1 MEFIGVQS
9 LPIILLTSFFTGAVF
24 ALQSYRAFALFGAE
38 SMVGGT
44 VGVALTRELAPTLTG
59 LLVAG
64 RAGSAMAAEIGSMR
78 VSEQIDALDAMAVD
92 PINYLVKP
100 RLVAAALVTPM
111 LTAIYDFV
119 GIVGSWAV
127 CIHLLAMDEPSFMVR
142 LQSWVD
148 WDDIWGGLLKGWVFG
163 VIIGTVAC
171 YKGFYTE
178 GGARGRRAG
187 DHVVRRRGVG
197 VDLGVE
203 LLHRVDA
210 AVSAGLI
217 DPVTGE
223 PSAIVYQGVKKR
235 FGTFEVLKGLDLLVP
250 RGKITVI
257 IGRSGTGK
265 SVTMKHVMGLLRP
278 DAGRIWVGDG
288 RRADGHERPQT
299 APRAEPVRHR
309 VPERGAVRLDER
321 VRQHRVP
328 AARTHEHAA
337 GRHQREDQGVAG
349 SRGAAGRRGED
360 AGRAVGRHAQT
371 RRARPGARARP
382 RVLAVRR
389 ADDRPR
395 PHLVGGDGTS

>member
-1 MEFIGVQS
+1 VIVRGIERVGRSILQPIEEVGRATRIFFGGLLTLVQRPLRLRLIVQQMEFIGVQS

-178 GGARGRRAG
+178 GGARGVGQATTSS
-187 DHVVRRRGVG
+187 VVVAS
-197 VDLGVE
+197 VLI
-203 LLHRVDA
+203 L
-210 AVSAGLI
+210 VSNYFIAWML
-217 DPVTGE
+217 P
-223 PSAIVYQGVKKR
+223 
-235 FGTFEVLKGLDLLVP
+235 
-250 RGKITVI
+250 
-257 IGRSGTGK
+257 
-265 SVTMKHVMGLLRP
+265 
-278 DAGRIWVGDG
+278 
-288 RRADGHERPQT
+288 
-299 APRAEPVRHR
+299 
-309 VPERGAVRLDER
+309 
-321 VRQHRVP
+321 
-328 AARTHEHAA
+328 
-337 GRHQREDQGVAG
+337 
-349 SRGAAGRRGED
+349 
-360 AGRAVGRHAQT
+360 
-371 RRARPGARARP
+371 
-382 RVLAVRR
+382 
-389 ADDRPR
+389 
-395 PHLVGGDGTS
+395 